1 MIFNQTKENQENNCL
16 GKEIKRFTIQLHERD
31 QSLALKKFY
40 DWSHSIYVKFEEAK
54 EIQISKLLELTEKEV
69 ISSTDAKCIDDE
81 NYKPDAEMTAL
92 ITQKIKC
99 NLPWSN
105 LKMNQFE
112 DCKTEEEFEKYLNG
126 IIKEQDAIERIP
138 IKCRH
143 KIWSFTHWGE
153 GSRDLGSTSVTVDL
167 LSTKG
172 QV

>member
-1 MIFNQTKENQENNCL
+1 M
-16 GKEIKRFTIQLHERD
+16 HERD
-31 QSLALKKFY
+31 QSFALKKFY
-40 DWSHSIYVKFEEAK
+40 DWSHSLYIKFEEGK
-54 EIQISKLLELTEKEV
+54 EISINKLLELTEKEV

-112 DCKTEEEFEKYLNG
+112 DCKTEEEFESYLNG
-126 IIKEQDAIERIP
+126 IIEEQDAIERIP